1 MIKISGFS
9 LFYSCLENIKIG
21 KKFVKSKKKINK
33 FLINRGK
40 NNVK

>member
-1 MIKISGFS
+1 MIKINRLP
-9 LFYSCLENIKIG
+9 LFYACLENIKIG
-21 KKFVKSKKKINK
+21 KKFVESKKKINK

>member
-1 MIKISGFS
+1 MIKISEFS

-40 NNVK
+40 K

>member
-9 LFYSCLENIKIG
+9 LFYLCLENIKIG
-21 KKFVKSKKKINK
+21 KKFIKSKKKINK

-40 NNVK
+40 K